1 MEQKLEPK
9 DLQAQ
14 QEKVKELKAELEA
27 LNKKI
32 KNHEKLSTEDTKF
45 LGELGWLTALSVT
58 IASIASSL

>member
-1 MEQKLEPK
+1 MDPKVEAK

-14 QEKVKELKAELEA
+14 QEKVKELKAELDV

-32 KNHEKLSTEDTKF
+32 KNNEKLSSEDTKF